1 MSDEVT
7 TAEEKPPMT
16 DAEYEKSLLDLS
28 IQADKQGLF
37 IFITSNGRGQYMRP
51 DVLRN
56 RIYLGER
63 FPRELEFSMREPREL
78 EEQYMSQVHESE
90 KLLASIRI
98 AIGEHKEVLGHEV
111 AREAE
116 YAGIEDMLRQ
126 FAKVPTDSPE
136 YTRQIRDV
144 AVSIRNLVT
153 SNLVSQLQ
161 TQATRFD
168 DSPKSARVR
177 DQIINLIRKP

>member
-1 MSDEVT
+1 MTEEVST
-7 TAEEKPPMT
+7 VEEKPPLT

-28 IQADKQGLF
+28 IEADKQGLF
-37 IFITSNGRGQYMRP
+37 IFITHNGRGQYMRP

-63 FPRELEFSMREPREL
+63 FPRELTFTMREPREL
-78 EEQYMSQVHESE
+78 EEQYMSQVRDSE
-90 KLLASIRI
+90 KLLADIRI
-98 AIGEHKEVLGHEV
+98 AIAEHKDIIGHER

-116 YAGIEDMLRQ
+116 YAGIEDILRQ
-126 FAKVPTDSPE
+126 FAKIPSDSPE
-136 YTRQIRDV
+136 YIRQIRDI

-161 TQATRFD
+161 LLATKSE

-177 DQIINLIRKP
+177 DQIIDLIRKP